1 MIMIKKITDLG
12 EKIRMAGAIRK
23 LGMLTALAA
32 VLVLGALLTA
42 FSHTDTGV
50 ATRVYSR
57 GGSLTINLT
66 EVPQEVADDAAR
78 LAMEMFGDYGKN
90 YENFVSQLLGTY
102 VEARDKDVVMFFN
115 AGGWGWNSLEASPG
129 WRSIFNGIEGELNDL
144 GYTTLLLDYQRTEL
158 TARGIIDEFVE
169 LMRVYPS
176 KSEVLA
182 YRVEFLTRHIRG
194 VKVIVTGESDGT
206 VITDSV
212 MNILQDN
219 QRVYSIQT
227 GPPFWHRTIA
237 KDRTLVM
244 DDNGRHPD
252 TFTRGEVA
260 TMIWT
265 SIQEAAG
272 VPQPP
277 ENTGRVLFFLRA
289 PGHDYQWGYPEV
301 SSQISNFL
309 KTNLGYNQG

>member
-1 MIMIKKITDLG
+1 MIKIITGLG
-12 EKIRMAGAIRK
+12 EKLRMAGTIRK
-23 LGMLTALAA
+23 IGMLLVLAV
-32 VLVLGALLTA
+32 VLALGALLTA
-42 FSHTDTGV
+42 FSYTDTGV
-50 ATRVYSR
+50 TTRVHSR
-57 GGSLTINLT
+57 GGTPSANLS
-66 EVPQEVADDAAR
+66 EVPQEVADDAVR
-78 LAMEMFGDYGKN
+78 LAGELFGDYGRN

-102 VEARDKDVVMFFN
+102 LEARDKDVVMFFN
-115 AGGWGWNSLEASPG
+115 SGGWGWNQLEASPG
-129 WRSIFNGIEGELNDL
+129 WSSIFNGIEGELTDL

-176 KSEVLA
+176 KSEALA
-182 YRVEFLTRHIRG
+182 YRVEFLTRHIQD
-194 VKVIVTGESDGT
+194 VKIIVTGESDGT

-212 MNILQDN
+212 MNILRDN

-227 GPPFWHRTIA
+227 GPPFWHQTMV

-244 DDNGRHPD
+244 DDNGLYPD

-265 SIQEAAG
+265 SLQEAAG

-289 PGHDYQWGYPEV
+289 PGHDYQWEYPEV
-301 SSQISNFL
+301 NSQISDFL
-309 KTNLGYNQG
+309 KTNLGHNQG

>member
-1 MIMIKKITDLG
+1 
-12 EKIRMAGAIRK
+12 MAGTIRK
-23 LGMLTALAA
+23 IGMLVVLAV
-32 VLVLGALLTA
+32 VLVLGALLVA
-42 FSHTDTGV
+42 FSYTDTGV
-50 ATRVYSR
+50 ATRIYSR
-57 GGSLTINLT
+57 GGTPSASLS
-66 EVPQEVADDAAR
+66 EVPQEVADDAVR
-78 LAMEMFGDYGKN
+78 LAGELFGDYGKN

-102 VEARDKDVVMFFN
+102 VEAKDKDVVMFFN
-115 AGGWGWNSLEASPG
+115 PGGWGWNQLESSPG
-129 WRSIFNGIEGELNDL
+129 WRSIFNGIDGELTDL

-169 LMRVYPS
+169 LLRVYPS
-176 KSEVLA
+176 KSEALA
-182 YRVEFLTRHIRG
+182 YRVDFLTRHIHD
-194 VKVIVTGESDGT
+194 VKIIVTGESDGT

-212 MNILQDN
+212 MNILRDN
-219 QRVYSIQT
+219 QQVYSIQT
-227 GPPFWHRTIA
+227 GPPFWHETTA
-237 KDRTLVM
+237 KDRTLVV
-244 DDNGRHPD
+244 DDNGRYPD

-289 PGHDYQWGYPEV
+289 PGHDYRWGYPEV

-309 KTNLGYNQG
+309 KTNLGHNQG